1 MIPAN
6 PNGDPNIHV
15 VNDPESGD
23 DVRRGEALLAADSEA
38 LNTLAQMEIVGPSE
52 SESSGAPMVHM
63 LLGNGQDL
71 TYTAKHVLSREYD
84 AMAAIETEKGD
95 IVDPDTL
102 AYFLL
107 NGRLDLFESATK
119 PVLKDKISKEL
130 TSLRIAL
137 SQASQ
142 AGINSGY
149 ARVET
154 TSGIL
159 MVKMD
164 DIKES
169 LTRVEMYLGNP
180 PNNIKEDVTN
190 DREVRIIDEKSAVS
204 EMRSVPVESLLQ
216 HRKYIEN

>member
-1 MIPAN
+1 MIPPN
-6 PNGDPNIHV
+6 LNGDPNKRPVID
-15 VNDPESGD
+15 DPESGN
-23 DVRRGEALLAADSEA
+23 DVTGEGVLLADTEA
-38 LNTLAQMEIVGPSE
+38 LNTLAQMDIVGPSE

-71 TYTAKHVLSREYD
+71 TYTAKHVLSREYN
-84 AMAAIETEKGD
+84 AMADIEKEKGD

-190 DREVRIIDEKSAVS
+190 DMEVRIID
-204 EMRSVPVESLLQ
+204 
-216 HRKYIEN
+216 